1 VSGGWSLVRLV
12 AGIPRLQVEEG
23 ARVRCVVIAW
33 CDRDT
38 ACGKRGPDHRRE
50 VTRLGK
56 RLDTRSPLFWSVLPI
71 VEWIELF

>member
-1 VSGGWSLVRLV
+1 VEFGSLSCRNTPAPSGR
-12 AGIPRLQVEEG
+12 G